1 LLVTYTLEKYSMINS
16 ASMLESLYVNCMNCG
31 NTALQCPGI
40 WKNISAGL
48 PPRGFFF
55 KVAPVKLL
63 IVAKNPGH
71 PLKGEVDLYR
81 GRIGS
86 DLFFA
91 YRRFQKKVYPD
102 PGKIREFSTRF
113 HKTLFRYISY
123 FLDIPGTDIYLHA
136 AHTNLVKCSTRDE
149 QARLKPKTMMECYT
163 QYLRTELELLRP
175 KVLLA
180 LGREV
185 ERFLIERQTD
195 HNLPVVYI
203 KHPSYRYRREE
214 EKQIL
219 SDIKQQIVAHL

>member
-1 LLVTYTLEKYSMINS
+1 MINF
-16 ASMLESLYVNCMNCG
+16 APMLESLYINCMNCA
-31 NTALQCPGI
+31 NTPSHCPGI
-40 WKNISAGL
+40 WKNIPAGV

-63 IVAKNPGH
+63 VVAKNPGH
-71 PLKGEVDLYR
+71 PLKNEVGLYC
-81 GRIGS
+81 GRSGR
-86 DLFFA
+86 DLFLA
-91 YRRFQKKVYPD
+91 YRQFQEKVYPD

-163 QYLRTELELLRP
+163 QYFRTELELLRP

>member
-1 LLVTYTLEKYSMINS
+1 MQHDQFRTNAGEPLHQ
-16 ASMLESLYVNCMNCG
+16 LYELREY
-31 NTALQCPGI
+31 AFHCPGI
-40 WKNISAGL
+40 WKNIPAGI

-63 IVAKNPGH
+63 VVAKNPGH

-123 FLDIPGTDIYLHA
+123 FLDIPHTDIYLHA

-163 QYLRTELELLRP
+163 QYFRTELELLRP